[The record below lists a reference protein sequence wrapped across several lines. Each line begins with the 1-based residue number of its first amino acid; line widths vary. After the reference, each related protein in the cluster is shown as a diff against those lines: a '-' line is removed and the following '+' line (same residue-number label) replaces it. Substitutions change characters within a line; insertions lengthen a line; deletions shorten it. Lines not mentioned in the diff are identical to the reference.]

1 MTQAVWPFYPTRP
14 MQGSKAAVAGSKRT
28 TSNNKQAALIKQAGG
43 AGPNPWVERPKV
55 RRLSF
60 GNRPRQDQDDPIERL
75 LPQHAQYLIDR
86 AIIDDVA
93 RERKYVSAGTRA
105 QLRDLGFPERQQLAP
120 ALVVPLNSAQGQRS
134 TYQIRPDQPRSVDGR
149 IAKFE
154 LAAGSSAVIDVPARM
169 NRMPT
174 PRIKDAS
181 EPLIF
186 TEGAPKADA
195 AAGIDL
201 CCAALVGVWGV
212 IVGTP
217 EGSTAISTDL
227 REFALKGR
235 TVYLGFDSD
244 QMRKR
249 QVYYALKVLREILE
263 SYGAKVSIIY
273 LPDRP
278 DGTKRG

>member
-1 MTQAVWPFYPTRP
+1 
-14 MQGSKAAVAGSKRT
+14 VAGSTKTENR
-28 TSNNKQAALIKQAGG
+28 QAALIKQASGG
-43 AGPNPWVERPKV
+43 GPRPWDDVRPKV
-55 RRLSF
+55 RRLNF
-60 GNRPRQDQDDPIERL
+60 GGARAGQNQDDPIWRL

-86 AIIDDVA
+86 AITDEVA
-93 RERKYVSAGTRA
+93 RERKYTSAGTRT
-105 QLRDLGFPERQQLAP
+105 QLRDLGFPDRQQLAP
-120 ALVVPLNSAQGQRS
+120 ALILPLNSAQGQRS

-154 LAAGSSAVIDVPARM
+154 LAAGSSAVIDVPERM

-174 PRIKDAS
+174 PRIKNAS

-201 CCAALVGVWGV
+201 CCAALVGVWGF
-212 IVGTP
+212 ILGTP

-227 REFALKGR
+227 REFALKDR

-249 QVYYALKVLREILE
+249 QVYYALKEL
-263 SYGAKVSIIY
+263 
-273 LPDRP
+273 
-278 DGTKRG
+278 KRGLRGRGPDHLSPRPP